1 MSKEEFISKVWE
13 YVRKCP
19 EEWRTGQAVFNV
31 IDDVF
36 GVARTVQFED
46 GVDCF
51 YNDDA
56 IESFIERA
64 WERYQML

>member
-1 MSKEEFISKVWE
+1 MSKEEFINKVWE
-13 YVRKCP
+13 EVYKCP

-31 IDDVF
+31 INDVF

-51 YNDDA
+51 YDDNA
-56 IESFIERA
+56 IMSFIDHA
-64 WERYQML
+64 WVRYQML